1 MLRGVESACKVP
13 KQRWVELFQ
22 GTLQNSGTPATS
34 GVAEALDKELAG
46 CQFCDPRLGLRFHKL
61 VGQLATRLGQT
72 IPLACQDWT
81 NTKAAYRFLSNGR
94 VHDAGILAGHFHST
108 RDRFA
113 AADGPILV
121 LHDTTEFSY
130 TRESKRAIGILSKSF
145 AGKDK
150 DGRSR
155 LHTVCGILMHSSL
168 AVTTEG
174 LPLGLAAIKF
184 WTRSKFKGANA
195 LKKQVNPT
203 RVPIE
208 AKESV
213 RWLENLKQSTSLLG
227 EPSRCI
233 HIGDRESD
241 IYELFCAAQ
250 EGGTK
255 FLVRT
260 CVDRLA
266 GDGRHTIAGLM
277 RQVKVKAMHRVEVR
291 DAKGTVSQ
299 VTVRVKYQRLRVYPP
314 IGKQKEYPPLM
325 LTVIYAQEASAP
337 RDRERIDWKL
347 ITNLPVQSRKDALEK
362 LTWYAMRWRI
372 ETFHKI
378 LKTGC
383 RAEAS
388 KLRTAQRIVN
398 LIAVFCILSWRIF
411 WMTMMNR
418 VAPEASPLLVLT
430 RIEVQLLD
438 RLIPGAK
445 GKRRDVA
452 ALSRYLTKVA
462 QLGGYLARTTDSPPG
477 NTVMWRGLSRLTDIE
492 LGFLLGAKLVGN

>member
-1 MLRGVESACKVP
+1 MP
-13 KQRWVELFQ
+13 KHKWVELFQ
-22 GTLQNSGTPATS
+22 ETLRRPGTPATS
-34 GVAEALDKELAG
+34 GAAEALDKELAG
-46 CQFCDPRLGLRFHKL
+46 CRFCDPRLGRRFRKL

-94 VHDAGILAGHFHST
+94 VNEMAILAGHFQAT
-108 RDRFA
+108 RERFA
-113 AADGPILV
+113 ATDGPILV

-130 TRESKRAIGILSKSF
+130 TRESKEAIGILYKSC
-145 AGKDK
+145 GSKDK
-150 DGRSR
+150 EGRPR

-168 AVTTEG
+168 AVTAEG

-184 WTRSKFKGANA
+184 WTRNKFKGTNA
-195 LKKQVNPT
+195 LKRKVNPT

-213 RWLENLKQSTSLLG
+213 RWLENLEQSTRLLG

-241 IYELFCAAQ
+241 IYELFCTA
-250 EGGTK
+250 EESGTK

-266 GDGRHTIAGLM
+266 GDGQHTIAALM
-277 RQVKVKAMHRVEVR
+277 RRIKIKAIHQVEVR
-291 DAKGTVSQ
+291 DAKGAVSQ
-299 VTVRVKYQRLRVYPP
+299 ATVKVKYQRLRVYPP
-314 IGKQKEYPPLM
+314 IGKQKEYPALT
-325 LTVIYAQEASAP
+325 LTVIYAQEASTP
-337 RDRERIDWKL
+337 RGRDKIDWKL
-347 ITNLPVQSRKDALEK
+347 ITNLPVHSRKDAVEK

-388 KLRTAQRIVN
+388 KLRAAERIVN

-418 VAPEASPLLVLT
+418 LAPDSSPLMALT
-430 RIEVQLLD
+430 PIEVRLLD
-438 RLIPGAK
+438 RLIPGAT
-445 GKRRDVA
+445 GKRRRVA
-452 ALSRYLTKVA
+452 VLSPYLIKVA
-462 QLGGYLARTTDSPPG
+462 RLGGYLARRSDSPPG
-477 NTVMWRGLSRLTDIE
+477 NMVMWRGLSRLTDIE
-492 LGFLLGAKLVGN
+492 LGFLLGVQLVGN